1 MQTATPSEAER
12 KDAKAAYDR
21 AYRAKNRAK
30 IKAAKAEWNKSATK
44 KAYDAQYRKEHA
56 VEVKAYKDAWYAENR
71 ERISAEAKAAH
82 LADPEKRRAK
92 SAEYNRRNAELVRA
106 KTRAW
111 AAANPEKKKA
121 GDRAYFKANR
131 ETVLAQA
138 KAWRDANP
146 ERKAQNDAAWVK
158 ANPLK
163 VKLTK
168 ARRRQRVR
176 HATPAWADRRELD
189 AVYTEADR
197 QNLTVDHIIPLKHK
211 LVCGLHVP
219 ANLQL
224 LTRSENCRKSNK
236 FDPEVYLASQ

>member
-1 MQTATPSEAER
+1 MPVTTPSAER
-12 KDAKAAYDR
+12 KAAKAAYDR
-21 AYRAKNRAK
+21 EYRAKNREK
-30 IKAAKAEWNKSATK
+30 LKAAKAEWNKSDAK

-56 VEVKAYKDAWYAENR
+56 VEIKAYKDAWYVENSD
-71 ERISAEAKAAH
+71 RISAEAKAAH

-92 SAEYNRRNAELVRA
+92 SAEYNKRNAEMLRK

-111 AAANPEKKKA
+111 AAANPDKKKSA
-121 GDRAYFKANR
+121 DRAYFEANR
-131 ETVLAQA
+131 DAVLAQA

-146 ERKAQNDAAWVK
+146 ERKAQNDAAWAK

-189 AVYTEADR
+189 AVYAEADR
-197 QNLTVDHIIPLKHK
+197 LNLTVDHIIPLKHK

-236 FDPEVYLASQ
+236 FTPEVYLASQ